1 MNLTEL
7 VQSAGWKNFMAKL
20 YGIGASIV
28 LVGALFK
35 IQHYTG
41 GGFMITVGLATEAII
56 FFFSAFE
63 PLHEELDWTLVYPE
77 LAGMTDPD
85 ELDEY
90 RDEVLAGRGVTL
102 ERFDDLF
109 NQADIKPE
117 TIQKLGDGLN
127 TLSNTAAN
135 LSDISA
141 ASMATQQYA
150 ENVQR
155 AAENVGNI
163 TSNYSESTDKLAV
176 AANSLSE
183 TYNMTAELI
192 SQKGS
197 EVAEQFIKSGTGLAS
212 SYNELAQ
219 KMKMDYEA
227 VSQGNL
233 GFSERLASL
242 NKNLSELNSAYEEQ
256 LKGTHEHMKGADQ
269 VYKGI
274 EDMMKNLRASV
285 EETEK
290 YKAQM
295 AELRKNLADLN
306 TIYGN
311 MLSAMNVK

>member
-41 GGFMITVGLATEAII
+41 GGFMITVGLATEAVI

-109 NQADIKPE
+109 NQADIKAE

-295 AELRKNLADLN
+295 AELSKNLADLN

>member
-7 VQSAGWKNFMAKL
+7 VQSAGWKKFMAKL
-20 YGIGASIV
+20 YGIGASVV

-35 IQHYTG
+35 IQHYAG

-141 ASMATQQYA
+141 ASMATRQYA
-150 ENVQR
+150 ENVQK

-183 TYNMTAELI
+183 TYGKTAELI
-192 SQKGS
+192 AQKGS
-197 EVAEQFIKSGTGLAS
+197 QVAEQFVKSGTGLAA

-219 KMKMDYEA
+219 KMKTDYEA

-233 GFSERLASL
+233 GFSERLATL
-242 NKNLSELNSAYEEQ
+242 NKNLSELNSAYDQQ

-295 AELRKNLADLN
+295 SRLSKNLADLN

>member
-1 MNLTEL
+1 MNLSEL

-35 IQHYTG
+35 IQHYAG
-41 GGFMITVGLATEAII
+41 GGFMITVGLATEAVI

-109 NQADIKPE
+109 NQAEIRPE

-150 ENVQR
+150 SNVQK
-155 AAENVGNI
+155 AAESVGNI
-163 TSNYSESTDKLAV
+163 TSNYSESTDKLAT
-176 AANSLSE
+176 AADSLSQ
-183 TYNMTAELI
+183 TYGQTAELI
-192 SQKGS
+192 SRKGS
-197 EVAEQFIKSGTGLAS
+197 EVAEQFTRSGTGLAA
-212 SYNELAQ
+212 SYDELAQ
-219 KMKMDYEA
+219 KMKTDYET
-227 VSQGNL
+227 VSQGNQ
-233 GFSERLASL
+233 GFGERLSSL
-242 NKNLSELNSAYEEQ
+242 NRNLSELNSAYEEQ
-256 LKGTHEHMKGADQ
+256 LKGTHEHMKGADE

-295 AELRKNLADLN
+295 AELSKNLADLN

>member
-1 MNLTEL
+1 MNVTEL
-7 VQSAGWKNFMAKL
+7 VQSAGWKNFMSKL

-28 LVGALFK
+28 IVGAMFK
-35 IQHYTG
+35 IQHWAG
-41 GGFMITVGLATEAII
+41 GGFMITAGLATEAVI

-90 RDEVLAGRGVTL
+90 KDEVLAGRGVTL

-109 NQADIKPE
+109 NQAEIRPE

-127 TLSNTAAN
+127 SLSNTASN

-150 ENVQR
+150 ENVQK
-155 AAENVGNI
+155 AAENVGSI
-163 TSNYSESTDKLAV
+163 TTNYSASTDKLAN
-176 AANSLSE
+176 AADSLSN
-183 TYNMTAELI
+183 TYDKTAEII

-197 EVAEQFIKSGTGLAS
+197 EVAQQFTKSSAGLAT
-212 SYNELAQ
+212 SYDELAS
-219 KMKMDYEA
+219 KMKTDYNTIA
-227 VSQGNL
+227 QGTQ
-233 GFSERLASL
+233 GFGDQLASL
-242 NKNLSELNSAYEEQ
+242 NSNLAELNNAYKNQ
-256 LKGTHEHMKGADQ
+256 LSGANEHMKDSDQ

-295 AELRKNLADLN
+295 AELSKNLANLN

>member
-1 MNLTEL
+1 MNITEL

-35 IQHYTG
+35 IQHYAG
-41 GGFMITVGLATEAII
+41 GGFMITVGLATEAVI

-90 RDEVLAGRGVTL
+90 KDEVLAGRGVTL

-163 TSNYSESTDKLAV
+163 TTNYSASTDKLAH
-176 AANSLSE
+176 AADSLSQ
-183 TYNMTAELI
+183 TYDKTAELI

-197 EVAEQFIKSGTGLAS
+197 EVAQQFLKSGSGLAA
-212 SYNELAQ
+212 SYDELSQ
-219 KMKMDYEA
+219 KMKSDYNTI
-227 VSQGNL
+227 SQGNQ
-233 GFSERLASL
+233 GFGEQLASL
-242 NKNLSELNSAYEEQ
+242 NRNLAELNSAYQ
-256 LKGTHEHMKGADQ
+256 QQISGAQEHMKESDQ
-269 VYKGI
+269 VYRGV
-274 EDMMKNLRASV
+274 EEMMKKLRDSV

-295 AELRKNLADLN
+295 AELSKNLADLN

>member
-35 IQHYTG
+35 IQHYAG
-41 GGFMITVGLATEAII
+41 GGFMITVGLATEAVI

-141 ASMATQQYA
+141 ASMATRQFA
-150 ENVQR
+150 ENVQK

-163 TSNYSESTDKLAV
+163 TTNYSESTDKLAV

-183 TYNMTAELI
+183 TYSKTAEVVA
-192 SQKGS
+192 QKGS
-197 EVAEQFIKSGTGLAS
+197 EVAEQFVKSGAGLAA

-219 KMKMDYEA
+219 RMRSDYET
-227 VSQGNL
+227 VSQGNQ

-242 NKNLSELNSAYEEQ
+242 NKNLTDLNSAYVEQ

-269 VYKGI
+269 VYKGL

-295 AELRKNLADLN
+295 AQLSKNLADLN

-311 MLSAMNVK
+311 MLSAMNLK